1 MIVGETPLLA
11 QRFVSL
17 AGTEGGWLLKISP
30 VSRCVIARGGGGSH
44 TSGGG
49 GGRMSGEPGGGGAS
63 ADRVEASGVARTFAS
78 SICAS
83 SNEPPM
89 ASL

>member
-30 VSRCVIARGGGGSH
+30 VSRCVTARGGGGSH

-49 GGRMSGEPGGGGAS
+49 GGRMSAEPDGGSES